1 MSVFDYVEHA
11 RGLMVQKS
19 AYNILLCF
27 GFWALSA
34 TSASAQQD
42 DAALELANEPGFT
55 ERFAGNT
62 QVSGQF
68 LSGLAYASSLTEMD
82 LSQLRLSYSRSS
94 DVTPSLVCV
103 RITSDDGRYWASN
116 LYRAKGSFNSAPRV
130 PIPTLYEEQLK
141 AYDASSLLVLA
152 TFSDNC
158 NEGSG
163 KTYVPGLLGDN
174 NKGSE
179 LVAYVN
185 VSQSK
190 VSATLSDSDGNVVQ
204 KVKCKKP
211 ESGSKVTFSHLC
223 RIPANAI
230 SKQGDYKLAIGVRG
244 LTGKAT
250 EQEYAVHL
258 E

>member
-1 MSVFDYVEHA
+1 MLE
-11 RGLMVQKS
+11 S
-19 AYNILLCF
+19 ACNTFLYF
-27 GFWALSA
+27 GFLTLLA

-42 DAALELANEPGFT
+42 DVMLELANQPEFT

-62 QVSGQF
+62 QVNGQF
-68 LSGLAYASSLTEMD
+68 LSGLAYASSLNKLD
-82 LSQLRLSYSRSS
+82 LKQLRLSYSHPLDATANS
-94 DVTPSLVCV
+94 VCV

-116 LYRAKGSFNSAPRV
+116 LYRAKGSFNIAPRV
-130 PIPTLYEEQLK
+130 PIPTSYEEQLK

-152 TFSDNC
+152 MFSENC
-158 NEGSG
+158 NEASG
-163 KTYVPGLLGDN
+163 KTYVPGMLGD
-174 NKGSE
+174 KKEDAE
-179 LVAYVN
+179 LIASVN

-190 VSATLSDSDGNVVQ
+190 VSATLSDADGNIVQ

-211 ESGSKVTFSHLC
+211 DGGAKVTFSHLC

-230 SKQGDYKLAIGVRG
+230 TKQGDYKLAIGVRG
-244 LTGKAT
+244 LTGMAT